1 MIVVENEKISL
12 GSVMGTGS
20 QADTFNSDK
29 LKGEAPPLQNT
40 ALKESTEKYHQQK
53 ESAGGSQNM
62 GTGAKDSEVFTG
74 HNQDYQ
80 EDEVPRLFD
89 QNEKFP

>member
-1 MIVVENEKISL
+1 
-12 GSVMGTGS
+12 
-20 QADTFNSDK
+20 
-29 LKGEAPPLQNT
+29 
-40 ALKESTEKYHQQK
+40 
-53 ESAGGSQNM
+53 M